1 MSKITLNDSIQD
13 MMIKMSDG
21 NPGAVGALMS
31 LLTDSTTDPDSALG
45 GIGKIMSLDEYG
57 IYGTD
62 VYVFFND
69 ICERDVKKMIG
80 VMRAVQ
86 LGLLERETLKDAC
99 SRQDRS
105 GCEIVPVSEL
115 LDKVRKELPNFKG

>member
-1 MSKITLNDSIQD
+1 MMDSIES
-13 MMIKMSDG
+13 MIIKMADG
-21 NPGAVGALMS
+21 NPGAARALME

-45 GIGKIMSLDEYG
+45 GVGKILSLDDYG

-62 VYVFFND
+62 VYVFYND

-86 LGLLERETLKDAC
+86 LGLFEAETLRDAC

-105 GCEIVPVSEL
+105 GKDLVPIDEL
-115 LDKVRKELPNFKG
+115 LDKVRKQLPNFRG